1 MNEDRGGEQGALGRL
16 LDKVLSSEA
25 GGCSSRGL
33 KLGSIPLAL
42 GATLGRKQQELP
54 SALAVIARNRT
65 AMAHFCPG

>member
-33 KLGSIPLAL
+33 KLGSILLAL
-42 GATLGRKQQELP
+42 GATLG
-54 SALAVIARNRT
+54 
-65 AMAHFCPG
+65 